1 MYDREWRNDIEA
13 VNPNSTFAISTNTV
27 VDVQT
32 SGGNVPE
39 LVMQSADSC
48 PQGQALNLTTS
59 YISPSMSNPMYYYV
73 SFYFAEIDPVALNET
88 RVFDMILNQNVVALD
103 ISVMSPSSG
112 MYNTTEMVFVGF
124 NSTVTIQL
132 VPHPDSQ
139 LGPILNALELF
150 VVISA
155 LPERNPTSV
164 SDGNHLTYIS
174 SPPLLLKFLIKSTA
188 FEFRQLYHKSRCRFM
203 RFLINLSIGLPV
215 LIH

>member
-32 SGGNVPE
+32 PGDDVPE
-39 LVMQSADSC
+39 LVMQSADSW

-59 YISPSMSNPMYYYV
+59 YISPSMSNANYWV
-73 SFYFAEIDPVALNET
+73 LFYFAEIDPVALNET
-88 RVFDMILNQNVVALD
+88 RVFDLILNQEVRSPN
-103 ISVMSPSSG
+103 ISVMSLSGG
-112 MYNTTEMVFVGF
+112 MYITKEMGF
-124 NSTVTIQL
+124 PVSFTSTGTIQL

-150 VVISA
+150 VVISSPPQ
-155 LPERNPTSV
+155 LNPTLD

-188 FEFRQLYHKSRCRFM
+188 F
-203 RFLINLSIGLPV
+203 
-215 LIH
+215 